1 MQIAEGSV
9 ASFHYTLTDDA
20 GQVIDSSE
28 GRDPLAYIHG
38 SGHIVPGLENAL
50 AGRTAGEKLKVD
62 VVPEEGYGIRHQELV
77 QIVPR
82 EAFQGVEDLQPG
94 MQFQGRNAQGS
105 INVTIASID
114 GDNVTVDGNHPL
126 AGQTLHFDVEI
137 TGVRDAT
144 EEERQHGHVH
154 GEGGHHH

>member
-50 AGRTAGEKLKVD
+50 AGRSAGEKLKVA
-62 VVPEEGYGIRHQELV
+62 VVPEEGYGVRHQELV

-114 GDNVTVDGNHPL
+114 GENVTVDGNHPL

-137 TGVRDAT
+137 TEVRDAT